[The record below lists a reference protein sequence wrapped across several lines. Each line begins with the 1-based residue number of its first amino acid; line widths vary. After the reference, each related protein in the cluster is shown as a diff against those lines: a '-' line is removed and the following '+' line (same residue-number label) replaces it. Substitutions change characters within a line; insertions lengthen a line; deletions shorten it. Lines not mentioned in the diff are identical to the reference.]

1 MYDNLVSFQ
10 TYANMKGVTQE
21 TVRFWSRKG
30 RIKTVIIDKRFFVE
44 LTDEEV
50 KQRKESKRWKEQ
62 ETSM

>member
-50 KQRKESKRWKEQ
+50 KQRKEARRWKEQ